1 MNWKTVLRL
10 VNVNVKSYRMIRGT
24 RLRRFRENRF
34 VTYALY
40 IGACGLGALIGWVVG
55 IFYTGIPDLAL
66 QNTILETATALF
78 ISLPT
83 LALLYG
89 LVLTQI
95 SQFQRVGAKVSI
107 QPVYWFPISWQEHTL
122 ASIISNILGTPL
134 IVTAFICS
142 GVLVASIF
150 LEPVP
155 LAVLTVLALF
165 LSVLLASVTTEVFKT
180 LNVRLSGAIT
190 KIAGRSAIW
199 MRLLG
204 TLGSMVVFYLI
215 YFSIYSGSTPFTIF
229 GTVAGGQQALWFI
242 PYVWPGVALSSFA
255 NSLWVE
261 TALFLLS
268 STAFILAVFTAAT
281 SLNMRF
287 GMYELPSIKISHGE
301 YAPKTGLL
309 GKLGFSPAEAAIM
322 RKDLKSFTRRHELM
336 YIFIF
341 PIIFMVMPVFTVLRS
356 EASTGSPMPAYFP
369 SFMFAYMS
377 ILPGALMAVSIGGMI
392 TGSEGESVWYLFSS
406 PISAKSF
413 FKAKYGFVLVFSLT
427 VTLICSAVSGLLFV
441 PPLDMALLGF
451 FESIFLVSALTMVSI
466 SFGIRGADFR
476 ELFPRSRMI
485 RPKWSIINL
494 IVCVLAGLAIIA
506 PAIPILLNFFASS
519 FAPSST
525 AFVPFPDYFLYIGLV
540 LSGVIAVVMFYVF
553 RKIALD
559 YAERLLADA
568 ERV

>member
-1 MNWKTVLRL
+1 
-10 VNVNVKSYRMIRGT
+10 
-24 RLRRFRENRF
+24 
-34 VTYALY
+34 
-40 IGACGLGALIGWVVG
+40 
-55 IFYTGIPDLAL
+55 
-66 QNTILETATALF
+66 
-78 ISLPT
+78 
-83 LALLYG
+83 
-89 LVLTQI
+89 
-95 SQFQRVGAKVSI
+95 
-107 QPVYWFPISWQEHTL
+107 L
-122 ASIISNILGTPL
+122 ASIISNVLGTSL

-150 LEPVP
+150 LELVP
-155 LAVLTVLALF
+155 LAVVTVIALF
-165 LSVLLASVTTEVFKT
+165 LSVFLASVTTEVFKT

-199 MRLLG
+199 MRLIG

-268 STAFILAVFTAAT
+268 STAFIIAVFTAAT
-281 SLNMRF
+281 HLNMRF

-301 YAPKTGLL
+301 YTPKTGLL
-309 GKLGFSPAEAAIM
+309 GKLGFSPMEAAIM

-341 PIIFMVMPVFTVLRS
+341 PIIFMVMPVLTVLRS
-356 EASTGSPMPAYFP
+356 EAGAGSPMPAAFP
-369 SFMFAYMS
+369 SFIFAYMS
-377 ILPGALMAVSIGGMI
+377 VFPGALMAVSIGGMI

-406 PISAKSF
+406 PVSAKSF

-427 VTLICSAVSGLLFV
+427 VTLVCSIVSGLVFV

-451 FESIFLVSALTMVSI
+451 FESIFLVGALTMISL

-485 RPKWSIINL
+485 RPKWGIISF
-494 IVCVLAGLAIIA
+494 IVCALAGLAIIA
-506 PAIPILLNFFASS
+506 PTAHVLLNFFGS
-519 FAPSST
+519 FAPSSIGFT
-525 AFVPFPDYFLYIGLV
+525 PFPDYFLYVGLV
-540 LSGVIAVVMFYVF
+540 LSGVIAVVMFSVF

-559 YAERLLADA
+559 HAERLLADA
-568 ERV
+568 ERI